1 MGISLV
7 PLSVPN
13 FRPST
18 SVHLTSAKKGNL
30 QGALLLSATAAYVV
44 IPLAWTCSIK
54 ASGCSTL
61 ALYTVILPRM
71 PISIPAV
78 QLASHSRQ
86 LACIELQPSCHFD
99 VQSRT
104 QDRYED
110 RCLHLPRPCKQ
121 GLPSDRD
128 ELESLI
134 VFGVVL
140 AIYLLEGR
148 GRDIHV
154 LLAHKVHR
162 ECPDLKVILGLK
174 VRQVPQGYLVLR
186 VYLGL
191 RDSPVRKALL
201 VLQDLKVCL
210 DVTGGTVLLE
220 KMGEMARLEG
230 MDETGRRALRAIA
243 AFRERKVNRARQA
256 HQVKTVCQVRL
267 DRGVTR
273 VTKVNKARRVI
284 EVIGVIEV
292 IEGHRGIKVPQ
303 VTEEYR
309 VRGENKEC
317 RVYKGYRDYI
327 AYMESRPKNIT
338 PAVTTPPPYMT
349 QEQKW

>member
-1 MGISLV
+1 M
-7 PLSVPN
+7 
-13 FRPST
+13 R
-18 SVHLTSAKKGNL
+18 
-30 QGALLLSATAAYVV
+30 
-44 IPLAWTCSIK
+44 
-54 ASGCSTL
+54 
-61 ALYTVILPRM
+61 R
-71 PISIPAV
+71 
-78 QLASHSRQ
+78 
-86 LACIELQPSCHFD
+86 
-99 VQSRT
+99 
-104 QDRYED
+104 
-110 RCLHLPRPCKQ
+110 
-121 GLPSDRD
+121 
-128 ELESLI
+128 
-134 VFGVVL
+134 
-140 AIYLLEGR
+140 
-148 GRDIHV
+148 
-154 LLAHKVHR
+154 
-162 ECPDLKVILGLK
+162 
-174 VRQVPQGYLVLR
+174 VPQGYLVLR

-191 RDSPVRKALL
+191 RDSPVRKAFL

-284 EVIGVIEV
+284 EVI
-292 IEGHRGIKVPQ
+292 EGHRGIKVPQ

-327 AYMESRPKNIT
+327 AYMER
-338 PAVTTPPPYMT
+338 
-349 QEQKW
+349 